1 MARHSVSFVRGR
13 SSTSITA
20 RRTCPCRC
28 SHSIGSERNIC
39 CPQSW
44 RAAKFLMQISEHPT
58 DLFAGPAAVDP
69 VFLSQGD
76 GFGIVVA
83 VVAASRNL
91 SLGRQ
96 RTFRESLL
104 VGKFMVGSCQGACPV
119 IPSLDTGLWL
129 QQPFAAPPTPSV
141 EPAPWPPPR
150 DIAGAAAPEARPPIH
165 PATAETRLF
174 AATYP
179 ARVRAC
185 GLSGMGVLH
194 PSQSFCAAGNWR
206 RCFRAAVS

>member
-1 MARHSVSFVRGR
+1 VSFVRGR

-20 RRTCPCRC
+20 QRTCPCRC

-44 RAAKFLMQISEHPT
+44 RAAKFLMQVSEHPT

-91 SLGRQ
+91 SLGR

-129 QQPFAAPPTPSV
+129 QQPFVAPPTPSV

-150 DIAGAAAPEARPPIH
+150 DIAGAAAPEASGNTPLRGHLSRPGPCLWIERHGGLTSKPILLRGR
-165 PATAETRLF
+165 EL
-174 AATYP
+174 AAMFP
-179 ARVRAC
+179 
-185 GLSGMGVLH
+185 
-194 PSQSFCAAGNWR
+194 
-206 RCFRAAVS
+206 RCS

>member
-1 MARHSVSFVRGR
+1 MSFVRGR

-28 SHSIGSERNIC
+28 SHSIGSERNFC

-76 GFGIVVA
+76 GFGRVVA

-91 SLGRQ
+91 SLGRR

-141 EPAPWPPPR
+141 DPHL
-150 DIAGAAAPEARPPIH
+150 AAPARHCRGYRARGPGLPSIKGCSVN
-165 PATAETRLF
+165 ELGGTR
-174 AATYP
+174 AATFALSLSLRP
-179 ARVRAC
+179 SDAPLRGPGWPRPLPSW
-185 GLSGMGVLH
+185 GLGW
-194 PSQSFCAAGNWR
+194 A
-206 RCFRAAVS
+206 

>member
-1 MARHSVSFVRGR
+1 
-13 SSTSITA
+13 
-20 RRTCPCRC
+20 
-28 SHSIGSERNIC
+28 
-39 CPQSW
+39 
-44 RAAKFLMQISEHPT
+44 MQVSEHPT

-91 SLGRQ
+91 SLGR

-150 DIAGAAAPEARPPIH
+150 DIAGAAI
-165 PATAETRLF
+165 RLEF
-174 AATYP
+174 FF
-179 ARVRAC
+179 
-185 GLSGMGVLH
+185 S
-194 PSQSFCAAGNWR
+194 S
-206 RCFRAAVS
+206 FRARTFPHVPCGRTTVSSLDDQIGA